1 MRDLLCGYFRLCRAQ
16 TRKTDVNGSAAG
28 PGYAVG
34 WKQLN
39 KRHNGVQ
46 TVVESKER
54 IPQGWHELRDEGAL
68 YTELSQEQDVRHTAI
83 LTVPLIVVRKKK
95 APFGVVEL
103 PAVFGVPMKFNRGS
117 RNLPRRNPLF
127 KQSKL

>member
-54 IPQGWHELRDEGAL
+54 IPQGWHELRDEG
-68 YTELSQEQDVRHTAI
+68 
-83 LTVPLIVVRKKK
+83 VPFIPNYPK
-95 APFGVVEL
+95 
-103 PAVFGVPMKFNRGS
+103 
-117 RNLPRRNPLF
+117 
-127 KQSKL
+127 SKTCDTQRS